1 MSEEKKSLETKDV
14 LAKVNDKLDQALSIK
29 TELDEANVE
38 IKELKEVNKKLVDAV
53 DKLETTT
60 KRRKA
65 VTETKD
71 LGLEGQDVARLW
83 KSQIVALTER
93 RSVKEVANE
102 IYGKTY
108 NAKRF
113 LKEIEGLEE
122 KQLRAGGNAG
132 SVLIEEQYYGEIIP
146 LLYNK
151 LAVIQL
157 GARKVPMPNGI
168 INIKKLVQGSSFG
181 YVGESRRRNASVPRF
196 ANLRLTGKKG
206 HVKVP
211 FSNDILRSASPDADR
226 MVRDDMIMQAQ
237 VGMDFYSLYGT
248 GTEETPLGIANTSGI
263 TTVTSPGTVDG
274 DGMYTQM
281 VQPLKTNNIP
291 MQSPGWVLPPEVFS
305 ILYNEQFANGTYKYR
320 DELKEGKFHGYRL
333 VETNQAKNTQT
344 TGDVFF
350 GDFAQFYIGEQLDME
365 IKVSEEASYYDE
377 DGTLQSA
384 FDNDETVVKLL
395 TIHDFAPVYGRAFS
409 FGTWD
414 LS

>member
-1 MSEEKKSLETKDV
+1 MGEENKNLEVKDV
-14 LAKVNDKLDQALSIK
+14 LGKVNQKLDEALSIAK
-29 TELDEANVE
+29 KFEDSQE
-38 IKELKEVNKKLVDAV
+38 ELKSLKETNAKLVKAV
-53 DKLETTT
+53 DTLETSQ
-60 KRRKA
+60 KRSRA
-65 VTETKD
+65 VTETKS
-71 LGLEGQDVARLW
+71 LIIPGQDVARLW

-93 RSVKEVANE
+93 KSVKDAAKE
-102 IYGKTY
+102 IYG
-108 NAKRF
+108 NSNSAKMF
-113 LKEIEGLEE
+113 LKEIDGLEE

-151 LAVIQL
+151 MAVIRL

-168 INIKKLVQGSSFG
+168 INIKKLVEGSSFG

-281 VQPLKTNNIP
+281 VQPLKANNIP
-291 MQSPGWVLPPEVFS
+291 MQSPGWILPPEVFS

-320 DELKEGKFHGYRL
+320 DELKEGKFHGYNL
-333 VETNQAKNTQT
+333 VETNQAKNTDT

-377 DGTLQSA
+377 NGTLQSS

-409 FGTWD
+409 FGTWN